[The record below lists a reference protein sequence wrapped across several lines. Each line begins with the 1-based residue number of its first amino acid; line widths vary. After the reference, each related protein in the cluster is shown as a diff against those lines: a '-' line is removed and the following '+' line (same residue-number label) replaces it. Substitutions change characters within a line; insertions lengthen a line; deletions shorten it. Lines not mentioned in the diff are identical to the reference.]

1 MMKAIADRRS
11 IRKYADTPVQKAMI
25 EDIIRAGMLAPSS
38 KNRQPWRF
46 VVAAGGAKEEMLRA
60 MLRGLEREEREPLLP
75 GSACHMAG
83 ARHTLE
89 IMRRAPVV
97 IAVVNALGQALD
109 EPLTPEKRV
118 YEICNAQS
126 IGAAMENMTLEA
138 TALGLGSLWICDT
151 FFAQR
156 ELSEWLGVTGVLTA
170 AMAVGYAG
178 EAPPARPRKSME
190 EIVEWRCD

>member
-1 MMKAIADRRS
+1 M
-11 IRKYADTPVQKAMI
+11 KYAM
-25 EDIIRAGMLAPSS
+25 RSPSA
-38 KNRQPWRF
+38 RRWR
-46 VVAAGGAKEEMLRA
+46 
-60 MLRGLEREEREPLLP
+60 
-75 GSACHMAG
+75 
-83 ARHTLE
+83 
-89 IMRRAPVV
+89 
-97 IAVVNALGQALD
+97 
-109 EPLTPEKRV
+109 
-118 YEICNAQS
+118 
-126 IGAAMENMTLEA
+126 MTLEA